1 MQNTENF
8 YCYSLRLF
16 HYLSAFDEKCSASR
30 ISKTSGNRYW
40 VFKKSD
46 RLDKIIQSY
55 NATKHNFN
63 WKQNK

>member
-1 MQNTENF
+1 MQNNKNF

-63 WKQNK
+63 

>member
-1 MQNTENF
+1 MSNIENF

-40 VFKKSD
+40 VFKKSN

-63 WKQNK
+63 

>member
-16 HYLSAFDEKCSASR
+16 HYLFDEKCSASR

-63 WKQNK
+63 

>member
-16 HYLSAFDEKCSASR
+16 HYLNAFDEKCSASR

-63 WKQNK
+63 